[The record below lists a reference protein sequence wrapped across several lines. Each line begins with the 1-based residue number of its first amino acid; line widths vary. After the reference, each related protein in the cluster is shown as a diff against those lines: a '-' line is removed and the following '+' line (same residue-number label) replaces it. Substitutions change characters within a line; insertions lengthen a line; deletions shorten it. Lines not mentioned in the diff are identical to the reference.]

1 LFNNTWFSSSASDYL
16 SQSEKLPVSG
26 EALLNIGNRP
36 SEALASPRTSAWMV
50 FAAAAF
56 LVSVPVFV
64 QAPLV
69 RQLPLVSLV
78 MTVGW
83 VWLGIALFKRKETQ
97 LWGDLLLGFSWSW
110 LAGSIYW
117 GWLRWEPF
125 IHLPVE
131 AIGLPFALWSL
142 KRGWGKVGNLF
153 YLGSLFGTVLTDVY
167 FYLTDLIPYW
177 RQVMRVD
184 PALATPIFQSAI
196 AQVQTPWGI
205 TLAVVLVATLFSVGI
220 WSLAKRQLHWWAFS
234 GAVLSTILVDTLFWV
249 AASMA

>member
-1 LFNNTWFSSSASDYL
+1 MFNNTWFTSPTSDYL
-16 SQSEKLPVSG
+16 SQPEKLLLPG
-26 EALLNIGNRP
+26 EAIVPIGNRK
-36 SEALASPRTSAWMV
+36 AWLV

-56 LVSVPVFV
+56 LVSVPVFI

-69 RQLPLVSLV
+69 RHLPLVSLV
-78 MTVGW
+78 LTLGW
-83 VWLGIALFKRKETQ
+83 VWLGLNLFKRPETH

-117 GWLRWEPF
+117 GWLRWEPL

-142 KRGWGKVGNLF
+142 RRGWGRVGNLF
-153 YLGSLFGTVLTDVY
+153 YLGSLFGTVVTDVY
-167 FYLTDLIPYW
+167 FYLTNLIPYW

-196 AQVQTPWGI
+196 AQVQTPGGI
-205 TLAVVLVATLFSVGI
+205 ALAVVLVATLLSVGL
-220 WSLAKRQLHWWAFS
+220 WSLAKGQLPWWAFS
-234 GAVLSTILVDTLFWV
+234 GAVLSTILVDSLFWV

>member
-1 LFNNTWFSSSASDYL
+1 MFNNTWFSSSASDYL
-16 SQSEKLPVSG
+16 SESEKQLLSPEAILRIGDS
-26 EALLNIGNRP
+26 EALL
-36 SEALASPRTSAWMV
+36 LSADRQSWWL
-50 FAAAAF
+50 FAASAF

-69 RQLPLVSLV
+69 RYLPLVSLV
-78 MTVGW
+78 MTLGW
-83 VWLGIALFKRKETQ
+83 VWLGVALLKRKKTQ

-117 GWLRWEPF
+117 GWLRWEPL

-142 KRGWGKVGNLF
+142 RRGWGKVGHLF

-177 RQVMRVD
+177 RQLMRVD
-184 PALATPIFQSAI
+184 PALATPIFQSAL

-205 TLAVVLVATLFSVGI
+205 ALAVVLLATLLSVGI
-220 WSLAKRQLHWWAFS
+220 WSLAKGQLPWWEFS
-234 GAVLSTILVDTLFWV
+234 GAVLSTILVDSLFWV